1 MCPTCGANYATSP
14 ARPVPCGLWEDECQ
28 WVPPDRA
35 GSKTMD
41 ELTKSGYGTEVR
53 QVEPD
58 LVGTACSPPS
68 AWDSA
73 R

>member
-1 MCPTCGANYATSP
+1 
-14 ARPVPCGLWEDECQ
+14 
-28 WVPPDRA
+28 
-35 GSKTMD
+35 MD